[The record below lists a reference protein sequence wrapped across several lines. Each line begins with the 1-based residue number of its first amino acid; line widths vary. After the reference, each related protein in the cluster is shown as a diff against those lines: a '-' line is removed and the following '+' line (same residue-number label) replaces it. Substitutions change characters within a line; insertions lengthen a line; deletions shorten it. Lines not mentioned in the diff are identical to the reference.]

1 MTRTHRVG
9 AVTLSVGV
17 VTDVGMK
24 RKLNEDSYVAQ
35 APIYV
40 VADGMGGYEA
50 GDRASSAVIDAF
62 ESTFHGHE
70 IATIDLVGSALERA
84 DEQVATVA
92 GTTSRGAGSTVTGA
106 VIVDHDGVPSWLI
119 FNVGDSRV
127 YRNIGS
133 SLQQL
138 TVDHS
143 LGQELYA
150 AGKLT
155 AAEFAAFPDRNVITR
170 AIGAADSSADS
181 WITPVVNGERLLI
194 CSDGL
199 TSEVAD
205 ETIRA
210 SLTMGGVPE
219 SVAWGLTDL
228 AKRSGG
234 KDNITVIVIDV
245 ISGGGNVPQD
255 ASTGT
260 SMRLGRDNTDEEN
273 DETTI
278 PVDRR

>member
-1 MTRTHRVG
+1 
-9 AVTLSVGV
+9 VTLSVGV

-24 RKLNEDSYVAQ
+24 RKLNEDGYLAQ
-35 APIYV
+35 APVYV

-50 GDRASSAVIDAF
+50 GDLASGAVIEAF
-62 ESTFHGHE
+62 RVALDGHE
-70 IATIDLVGSALERA
+70 TASLDLVSEALDRA
-84 DEQVATVA
+84 DELVAVVA
-92 GTTSRGAGSTVTGA
+92 ADTTRGAGSTVAGA
-106 VIVDHDGVPSWLI
+106 AIVDDGGTPHWLV

-143 LGQELYA
+143 LGQELFT

-155 AAEFAAFPDRNVITR
+155 AEQFANYPDRNVITR
-170 AIGAADSSADS
+170 AIGAPDSTADS
-181 WITPVVNGERLLI
+181 WITPVINGERLLI

-210 SLTMGGVPE
+210 SLTMGGVPS
-219 SVAWGLTDL
+219 SVAWGLVDL
-228 AKRSGG
+228 AKRAGG
-234 KDNITVIVIDV
+234 RDNITVIVIDV
-245 ISGGGNVPQD
+245 LSGGADVARD
-255 ASTGT
+255 ASTGSSLRT
-260 SMRLGRDNTDEEN
+260 PADEV
-273 DETTI
+273 DEGTTI
-278 PVDRR
+278 PVGQR